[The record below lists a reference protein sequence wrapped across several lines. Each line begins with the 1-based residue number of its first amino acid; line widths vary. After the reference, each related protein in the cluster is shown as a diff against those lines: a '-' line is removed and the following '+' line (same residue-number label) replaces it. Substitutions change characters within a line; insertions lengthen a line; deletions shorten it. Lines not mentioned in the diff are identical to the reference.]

1 MGAFIMKSF
10 AKRKDGGFT
19 LIETVL
25 IIVVLGIA
33 SYGVLTV
40 FISGLSKSAAPVLG
54 VQGIELAKE
63 KLEMIMADKHYGEK
77 GYGYLIP
84 ANYPAEAPVSGFSD
98 FNRSVT
104 FLEVGGADLKTLS
117 PGSGFM
123 RVSVTVS
130 WVGDSVTLE
139 TVTADY

>member
-1 MGAFIMKSF
+1 MMRSF
-10 AKRKDGGFT
+10 AKRKNGGFT

-40 FISGLSKSAAPVLG
+40 FISGLKSSASPVLG

-63 KLEMIMADKHYGEK
+63 KLEIIMADKHDGAK

-84 ANYPAEAPVSGFSD
+84 ANYPAESPVSGFSD

-104 FLEVGGADLKTLS
+104 FLEVDGTDLATFS

-139 TVTADY
+139 TVAADY